1 MLHSFHQSIGA
12 VRGQSG
18 GVFCFSCF
26 LFLFKCLN
34 VKKKKERSVKDLNLN
49 EVSLFLLNKFMT
61 LIIIIKQM
69 IIFMILFMILE
80 REKNNSR

>member
-1 MLHSFHQSIGA
+1 MFE
-12 VRGQSG
+12 
-18 GVFCFSCF
+18 C
-26 LFLFKCLN
+26 
-34 VKKKKERSVKDLNLN
+34 KKKKERSVKDLNLN